1 MLTILGGFVSVI
13 IFGVA
18 WYVTLFPI
26 AVNSSQLWAVL
37 FFSLSMGTALKP
49 LERWKKGMEPFGFN
63 LKENEKKK
71 IKIRPGT
78 AALFIVG
85 AVFLIGQFVS
95 SPLLQPNVHA
105 NRITVTEGSF
115 EEDIPK
121 VADLKKIP
129 LMDTDTAAMIGNRA
143 IGELT
148 DVVSQFTPNGYRTI
162 IYQDKVVKVAP
173 LLYNNFWKWNDNRKN
188 GIPGYVVVDPEDGSS
203 DYVRLE
209 KSMMYSPSACFSKN
223 TVRHARFAYPDKH
236 FGNISFQLDDDG
248 TPYWTIMT
256 EVPQTFFSAK
266 KPDGLIIMNAVT
278 GEMNWYQN
286 ADIPEWIDLALTGDD
301 TSELYNAY
309 GMYQNGFLNAFLSQK
324 GCTKTTSGYG
334 YIAVGND
341 ICIYTGVTSAAS
353 DASNLGFLIIN
364 SRTGE
369 YNYYASAGA
378 DEYSAMGAAEGAF
391 QNFGYIASF
400 PALINVNE
408 EPVYAMA
415 LKDAS
420 GLIKAYAFVNEEN
433 YTVVGTGETLNEAM
447 NNYRVTMAKKGYD
460 IQEFIASEDTET
472 QLETVKDV
480 NFITLKNE
488 TYTYVR
494 AESGQVYKE
503 LFDEKHLLFSVGDKI
518 QAQFDKTEFEKEV
531 IQAVMVKK

>member
-1 MLTILGGFVSVI
+1 MSMILGGLTSCI
-13 IFGVA
+13 IFMVT

-26 AVNSSQLWAVL
+26 AVNSSQLWTAL
-37 FFSLSMGTALKP
+37 FFSLSMGITFK
-49 LERWKKGMEPFGFN
+49 RWLDGRKRDSTD
-63 LKENEKKK
+63 EKKNSADEKKRK
-71 IKIRPGT
+71 IKPGSV
-78 AALFIVG
+78 ALFIVG
-85 AVFLIGQFVS
+85 AVFLIGECIS
-95 SPLLQPNVHA
+95 SPLLQPDVHA
-105 NRITVTEGSF
+105 NRITVNAGSF

-129 LMDTDTAAMIGNRA
+129 LMDSDTAAMIGNRA

-162 IYQDKVVKVAP
+162 IYQNKVVKVAP
-173 LLYNNFWKWNDNRKN
+173 LLYNSFWKWSDNRKK

-203 DYVRLE
+203 DYIQLE
-209 KSMMYSPSACFSKN
+209 TPMIYSQSAFFSKN
-223 TVRHARFAYPDKH
+223 VTRHARISFPDKH
-236 FGNISFQLDDDG
+236 FGNLSFQLDDDG

-266 KPDGLIIMNAVT
+266 KPDGLIIMNAIT
-278 GEMNWYQN
+278 GDMNWYQN
-286 ADIPEWIDLALTGDD
+286 TEIPEWIDLALTGDD
-301 TSELYNAY
+301 TNELYTAY
-309 GMYQNGFLNAFLSQK
+309 GMYQNGFFNAFLSQK

-353 DASNLGFLIIN
+353 DASNLGFLIVN

-369 YNYYASAGA
+369 YTYYASAGA

-391 QNFGYIASF
+391 QNFGYMASF
-400 PALINVNE
+400 PALINVSGD
-408 EPVYAMA
+408 PVYAMA

-460 IQEFIASEDTET
+460 IQDFSASEDTRT
-472 QLETVKDV
+472 QMETVKEI

-488 TYTYVR
+488 TYTYIR
-494 AESGQVYKE
+494 TESGQVYKE
-503 LFDEKHLLFSVGDKI
+503 LFNERHLLFSAGDRF
-518 QAQFDKTEFEKEV
+518 QARFDKTEAGKDV
-531 IQAVMVKK
+531 IQAVMDQK

>member
-1 MLTILGGFVSVI
+1 MEMILGSLVGFIVFWVS
-13 IFGVA
+13 
-18 WYVTLFPI
+18 WYFTLFPI
-26 AVNSSQLWAVL
+26 AVNSSQMWTVL
-37 FFSLSMGTALKP
+37 FFSLSVGISLSRWPNRKKDEG
-49 LERWKKGMEPFGFN
+49 ERKKR
-63 LKENEKKK
+63 
-71 IKIRPGT
+71 IKPGT
-78 AALFIVG
+78 VALFIVG
-85 AVFLIGQFVS
+85 AIYLIGSIASRPMV
-95 SPLLQPNVHA
+95 QPKA
-105 NRITVTEGSF
+105 YASRITVTEGRF

-162 IYQDKVVKVAP
+162 IYQGKVVKVAP
-173 LLYNNFWKWNDNRKN
+173 LLYNSFWKWNDNRKS

-203 DYVRLE
+203 DYVRLGA
-209 KSMMYSPSACFSKN
+209 SMMYSPSAFFSKN
-223 TVRHARFAYPDKH
+223 VMRHARFAFPDKH
-236 FGNISFQLDDDG
+236 FGNMSFQLDDGG
-248 TPYWTIMT
+248 TPYWTVMT
-256 EVPQTFFSAK
+256 EVPQAFFSAK

-278 GEMNWYQN
+278 GEMDWYQN

-301 TSELYNAY
+301 ATELYNAY
-309 GMYQNGFLNAFLSQK
+309 GMYQNGYFNSLFSQK

-391 QNFGYIASF
+391 QNFGYTASF
-400 PALINVNE
+400 PALINVSGD
-408 EPVYAMA
+408 PVYAMA

-447 NNYRVTMAKKGYD
+447 NNYRATMAKKGYD
-460 IQEFIASEDTET
+460 IQDFTATEDTRT
-472 QLETVKDV
+472 LQETVKDV
-480 NFITLKNE
+480 SFITLKNE

-494 AESGQVYKE
+494 TESGQVYKE
-503 LFDEKHLLFSVGDKI
+503 LFDEKHLLFNIGDGF
-518 QAQFDKTEFEKEV
+518 QAQFDKSESGKEV
-531 IQAVMVKK
+531 IQAVMIKKRV